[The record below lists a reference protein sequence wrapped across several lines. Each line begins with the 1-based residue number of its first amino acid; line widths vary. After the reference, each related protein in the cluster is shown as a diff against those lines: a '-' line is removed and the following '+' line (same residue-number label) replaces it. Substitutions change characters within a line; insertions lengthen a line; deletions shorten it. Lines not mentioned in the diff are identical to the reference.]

1 MPRPAP
7 TGTAKPARPGVKGFL
22 LDRIDYI
29 KLAFKNYLEEAESRR
44 RQFNKVG
51 KDDFGN
57 DIKYE
62 TKKKGKAD
70 KKAKAAGVVE
80 KLK

>member
-1 MPRPAP
+1 MPRPP
-7 TGTAKPARPGVKGFL
+7 PVGDAKPTRPGVKGFL
-22 LDRIDYI
+22 LDRIDHI
-29 KLAFKNYLEEAESRR
+29 KLAFKNYLEEAAARR
-44 RQFNKVG
+44 GQFDKVG

-70 KKAKAAGVVE
+70 KRAKAAGIVE